1 MPEKKLPFK
10 IKVEK
15 AERDPNDRDI
25 FDSTESDLVP
35 ETSTE
40 EKKPFYKKWWFWVI
54 VGLIVIITILEIPV
68 GGKRSD
74 ETTSSTTTVTETTTT
89 TTTMRTYTMD
99 ELVVKLDKSDGNWY
113 AYAGD
118 EKAMTYTGLAKNEFG
133 LWYVVNGK
141 VDLTRN
147 GTETID
153 GKTYVISDGKA
164 QEQETRTQRV
174 TDSSGVSIEMKEFM
188 DSYEDFV
195 DEYVEFMEN
204 YDSDNAWAVLGKS
217 SAMLA
222 KYSDWAEKLENLNE
236 DDWSAK
242 DWAYYEEVSLRC
254 ASKLSKVAY
263 SMY

>member
-10 IKVEK
+10 IRVERP
-15 AERDPNDRDI
+15 ERDLEAQELFDEDR
-25 FDSTESDLVP
+25 TELVP
-35 ETSTE
+35 DPSPE

-54 VGLIVIITILEIPV
+54 VGLIALVTILEVPV
-68 GGKRSD
+68 GGNRSE
-74 ETTSSTTTVTETTTT
+74 ETTTSTTTVTETTTT
-89 TTTMRTYTMD
+89 TTTVKTYTMD

-113 AYAGD
+113 AYAGE
-118 EKAMTYTGLAKNEFG
+118 EKAMNYTGLAKNEFG

-153 GKTYVISDGKA
+153 GKVYVISDGKA
-164 QEQETRTQRV
+164 QEQETTTQRV

-188 DSYEDFV
+188 DSYESFV
-195 DEYVEFMEN
+195 DEYVEYMEN
-204 YDSDNAWAVLGKS
+204 YDPNDPWAAIGS
-217 SAMLA
+217 SSTMLA
-222 KYSDWAEKLENLNE
+222 KYSEWAEKLDTLNE

-242 DWAYYEEVSLRC
+242 DWAYYEEVTLRC

-263 SMY
+263 TMY